1 MRLSPIAF
9 ARSTAL
15 RAILSS
21 SIAVLMFLTA
31 TVPLQAR
38 VNHKPGYN
46 SFSPE
51 QDIELGR
58 DAAKDAEKELK
69 IGRAHV

>member
-1 MRLSPIAF
+1 MRLSPTAL

-21 SIAVLMFLTA
+21 SLAGLLFLTA

-51 QDIELGR
+51 QDIELGQ
-58 DAAKDAEKELK
+58 